1 MKATRLAIDD
11 GRWRDLVAGSPAASP
26 FHLPEWA
33 SVISD
38 CYGFETFVLAVANA
52 AGELLAGLPV
62 AVVRSPLGGHRWVS
76 LPFTDYC
83 PPLIREGVEW
93 APIAEEVRRFA
104 AGSDGTE
111 LEVRCELPELQ
122 GVYPVHAGYH
132 SVVNL
137 TPDARALHP
146 NKVHRNIRNRALRQ
160 GITVSRG
167 ATQEDVDTYYRLH
180 TLTRRRLGVP
190 VQPRRFFQLIAE
202 RLIARGHGFVAS
214 AHDNGNIVASGLY
227 LAHNEMLVAKF
238 AASDPTRRD
247 TGGGY
252 LIDWEVMTAGCE
264 LGYRILD
271 LGRSDPDADGLRL
284 YKRGW
289 GAVETPLVYTHLSDS
304 PPRRDRPSVGRLSRR
319 VISHSPVWVCRALGA
334 AFYRWSA

>member
-1 MKATRLAIDD
+1 MEATRLAINDE
-11 GRWRDLVAGSPAASP
+11 RWRNLVAGSPDASP

-38 CYGFETFVLAVANA
+38 CYGFETFLLAVTD
-52 AGELLAGLPV
+52 AGDGLLGGLPV
-62 AVVRSPLGGHRWVS
+62 AVVRSPLGGRRWVS

-83 PPLIREGVEW
+83 PPLTREDVD
-93 APIAEEVRRFA
+93 PTSVAEEIRRFA
-104 AGSDGTE
+104 VGDVRAN
-111 LEVRCELPELQ
+111 LEVRSELPGLQ

-132 SVVNL
+132 SVVSL
-137 TPDARALHP
+137 APDPRALHP

-167 ATQEDVDTYYRLH
+167 TTPEDVDTYYRLH
-180 TLTRRRLGVP
+180 TLTRQRLGVP

-202 RLIARGHGFVAS
+202 RLLAQGHGFVAS

-227 LAHNEMLVAKF
+227 LAHNQTIVAKF

-252 LIDWEVMTAGCE
+252 LIDWEVMAAGCE
-264 LGYRILD
+264 MGYRVLD

-289 GAVETPLVYTHLSDS
+289 GAIETPLVYTHLSDA
-304 PPRRDRPSVGRLSRR
+304 PPRRDRPTVGGLSRR
-319 VISHSPVWVCRALGA
+319 IISHSPVWVCRALGA